1 MQQIHRFMIGI
12 PLAFGVTFGLGEL
25 MIGLIRVEHISLA
38 ERAQK
43 LGFDINPKIE
53 EVKIIHER
61 LKPRPL
67 KPVEPPPAPPVIEH
81 ESPALPDETFKNTPT
96 PIPETGPIDLDM
108 GKIRVVVA
116 DTDETPILRFPPA
129 MPASATRSGHCV
141 VRFDVGADGVPF
153 HIRTTYCTQSIF
165 ARPTIRS
172 VARWKYR
179 PKIRNGQAVIRRGL
193 ETVVRFHLLDAR
205 GQLIPEQGI

>member
-108 GKIRVVVA
+108 GEDQGCCRRYGR
-116 DTDETPILRFPPA
+116 DTNPEISTCHA
-129 MPASATRSGHCV
+129 
-141 VRFDVGADGVPF
+141 GVCHPQ
-153 HIRTTYCTQSIF
+153 RTLC
-165 ARPTIRS
+165 
-172 VARWKYR
+172 
-179 PKIRNGQAVIRRGL
+179 GQV
-193 ETVVRFHLLDAR
+193 
-205 GQLIPEQGI
+205 